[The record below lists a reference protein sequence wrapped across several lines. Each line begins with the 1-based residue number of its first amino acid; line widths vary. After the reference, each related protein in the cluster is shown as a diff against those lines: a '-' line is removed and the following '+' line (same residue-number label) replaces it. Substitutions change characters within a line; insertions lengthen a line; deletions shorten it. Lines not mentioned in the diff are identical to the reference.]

1 MRGGGQQQDEAA
13 SANVKAVASSPED
26 LAKIIK
32 EDESSHTKQ
41 QIFSGDKTAYRL
53 LLEEDAI

>member
-1 MRGGGQQQDEAA
+1 MQGGGQQQDEAA
-13 SANVKAVASSPED
+13 SANVKAVASSPE
-26 LAKIIK
+26 IIK